1 MRKVLII
8 TFLLVLGVSVLYS
21 LLKNYYHVDPEAI
34 INQVKPPS
42 KDIIKLL
49 PQGSDLNS
57 PLNIPEGFRMA
68 VFADVR
74 KIGSPRVLAFDSNG
88 TLFASIPSA
97 GKVLA
102 LPDKNRDGIADAL
115 VEIIASLNSPHG
127 IDFAGDKIFIA
138 ETDKVVRYDYDSS
151 KIKLQNP
158 KVLFS
163 LSGGG
168 RHFTR
173 TIKILEDK
181 IYTSVGSSCDT
192 CQEKDWQRASILVSN
207 LDGGDLK
214 VFAKGLRNT
223 VFFVFDNSGRIWGN
237 EMGRDFLGDNLPPDE
252 LNVIETES
260 PSTTL
265 RTMDYGWPWCYGDRI
280 RDTKFRGS
288 ESLDFCS
295 KTVPS
300 VFNYPAH
307 IAPLGLTFIDSDL
320 FSKEDQGS
328 LLSAFHGSWNSS
340 VPVGYKIVKLEV
352 DEGKVTGM
360 EDFITGFIKGK
371 EILGRPV
378 DLIFDKDGV
387 LFISDDKADLIYI
400 LTKELK
406 S

>member
-252 LNVIETES
+252 LNVIKEGGN
-260 PSTTL
+260 
-265 RTMDYGWPWCYGDRI
+265 YGWPFCYGDKVKDFVFDKRGDDNYCI
-280 RDTKFRGS
+280 DTHS
-288 ESLDFCS
+288 PQYE
-295 KTVPS
+295 
-300 VFNYPAH
+300 YPAH
-307 IAPLGLTFIDSDL
+307 IAPLGISFINSPL
-320 FSKEDQGS
+320 FSESEQGNILAS
-328 LLSAFHGSWNSS
+328 FHGSWNSS
-340 VPVGYKIVKLEV
+340 IPVGYKIVKLDV
-352 DEGKVTGM
+352 DGETVNSM
-360 EDFITGFIKGK
+360 EDFITGWITVDGK
-371 EILGRPV
+371 VLGRPV
-378 DLIFDKDGV
+378 DLIFDGEGI
-387 LFISDDKADLIYI
+387 LYISDDKANLIYI
-400 LTKELK
+400 LTKANVN
-406 S
+406 